1 RLQSGAGKAVLLEE
15 LGAQQEKRQAQEA
28 ARAEK
33 GAVAV
38 AEKPV
43 KTVRED
49 APIYV
54 PSDLRRRVLRDYSVS
69 HLYPYVNM
77 RTLIGHHLGLRGN
90 VDKMLADGE
99 ERAVQLHEMV
109 TGFLESGNLSAS
121 GLYQFFPAQADG
133 DDVIIYDPEDSKT
146 EIERFTF
153 PRQSKEPFLCLADYL
168 KTVNSGEMD
177 Y

>member
-54 PSDLRRRVLRDYSVS
+54 PNDLRRHVLKDYSVS

-77 RTLIGHHLGLRGN
+77 RTLIGHHLGLKGYN
-90 VDKMLADGE
+90 DKTLANGDP
-99 ERAVQLHEMV
+99 RAVQLHELA
-109 TGFLESGNLSAS
+109 TNFQGC
-121 GLYQFFPAQADG
+121 GLLKP
-133 DDVIIYDPEDSKT
+133 S
-146 EIERFTF
+146 EIGR
-153 PRQSKEPFLCLADYL
+153 A
-168 KTVNSGEMD
+168 
-177 Y
+177 